1 VSITVDK
8 KEGNQLTVTGGGS
21 YMTKFFDIYTDDNLE
36 TKGRLNWRQCDTCFS
51 KGNIRHIIFCKVFVC
66 SPFTH
71 THAHTN
77 THSHTHTRFCELT
90 FIGFRK
96 YGRSWTRFSH
106 HSHDFSDYTHE
117 CKVFNSAA
125 RGLRERKTLEKQAA
139 TAGTRIAYVK
149 SDDRTFKASEK
160 NEILNSHSYASLEN
174 TVAPCYH
181 RDVLGEDERKMYK
194 DLPLTHWLRSTVF
207 CGLSLNARKDR
218 LVMETLLVAF
228 GVDAHIIESCRSQSA
243 LDVLWRDQINKK
255 YVTMNDVSW
264 F

>member
-1 VSITVDK
+1 
-8 KEGNQLTVTGGGS
+8 
-21 YMTKFFDIYTDDNLE
+21 M
-36 TKGRLNWRQCDTCFS
+36 
-51 KGNIRHIIFCKVFVC
+51 
-66 SPFTH
+66 
-71 THAHTN
+71 
-77 THSHTHTRFCELT
+77 T

-139 TAGTRIAYVK
+139 TAGTCISYVK

-160 NEILNSHSYASLEN
+160 NEILNSPLYAPLEN

-181 RDVLGEDERKMYK
+181 RDVLGEDERKMYR

-207 CGLSLNARKDR
+207 CGLSLNAREDR

-228 GVDAHIIESCRSQSA
+228 GVDANSIATCTSQSA
-243 LDVLWRDQINKK
+243 LDVLWRDQIVKK
-255 YVTMNDVSW
+255 YVAMNDVSW